1 MSNPAVSSLQTD
13 LAAVV
18 VKELRQDQHVDTL
31 SVPDLPKQDHTPV
44 SLPKDESEDPFASL
58 LVFYACKALE
68 FPEPMVTSNT
78 AQPLSKSPLLAS
90 VILSPTHSLLS

>member
-1 MSNPAVSSLQTD
+1 M
-13 LAAVV
+13 V
-18 VKELRQDQHVDTL
+18 VKELRQDRHVDTL

-78 AQPLSKSPLLAS
+78 AQPLSKELSSLLLAS
-90 VILSPTHSLLS
+90 VTLSFPPPITPPSRLS